1 MLGVQPQLPAVG
13 VLGGGEDHVGGGHA
27 SHALRGGGCGQRQG
41 AVAVGEHVGRAQPPV
56 DGGGDAGE
64 GEDAGRRGVAVAA
77 YDGLVAQGGEAA
89 AAHLEVLA
97 GHVEV
102 EGGGGLV
109 DHQVVR
115 VDAQAEVVQQVVVAE
130 GDAEFGVAEEG
141 SDLADRFGGD
151 EGVVVAAVD
160 RGEEAVAARPLGGDF
175 EACVVHALP
184 VGEHD
189 LGDGGAVDQFLG
201 DGRRQVRVAEEAGPQ
216 PRVPAGSTGSW
227 PRAGCVAG
235 NALVAIFPPANGR
248 IESAPSAVGDGR
260 DER

>member
-1 MLGVQPQLPAVG
+1 MCIR
-13 VLGGGEDHVGGGHA
+13 D
-27 SHALRGGGCGQRQG
+27 S
-41 AVAVGEHVGRAQPPV
+41 
-56 DGGGDAGE
+56 GGGDAGE
-64 GEDAGRRGVAVAA
+64 GEDAGRGGVAVAA

-216 PRVPAGSTGSW
+216 PRGAGGQYGLLAEGRVCCGERAGSHFS
-227 PRAGCVAG
+227 PC
-235 NALVAIFPPANGR
+235 
-248 IESAPSAVGDGR
+248 
-260 DER
+260 